1 LYIFPVPKPYVPN
14 DKWSQRAAKE
24 GYRARSVFKLMELD
38 ERFHLLEP
46 GMHVLDLGAAPGSW
60 LQYASK
66 KIFNGRALGLD
77 LQEIAKIGPNV
88 TTRVC
93 DILDPVKVGEELKA
107 LAWKNV
113 DLILSDLAPNTSGIK
128 DVDQWR
134 SVELCAAVLTLA
146 QQYLKRRGTVVMKI
160 FRGRDF
166 DAFIQRVRVHFPIL
180 KIVTVKASRDRS
192 REVYVVAKR

>member
-1 LYIFPVPKPYVPN
+1 MPKPYIPN

-38 ERFHLLEP
+38 ERFHLIRP
-46 GMHVLDLGAAPGSW
+46 GMHILDLGAAPGSW

-88 TTRVC
+88 ATSVC

-107 LAWKNV
+107 LGWKDV
-113 DLILSDLAPNTSGIK
+113 DLVLSDLAPNTTGIK

-134 SVELCAAVLTLA
+134 SVELCEAVLQIA
-146 QQYLKRRGTVVMKI
+146 QRFLRNRGIVVMKI

-166 DAFIQRVRVHFPIL
+166 DAFIKRVRVIFPAL
-180 KIVTVKASRDRS
+180 KVVTVKASRDRS